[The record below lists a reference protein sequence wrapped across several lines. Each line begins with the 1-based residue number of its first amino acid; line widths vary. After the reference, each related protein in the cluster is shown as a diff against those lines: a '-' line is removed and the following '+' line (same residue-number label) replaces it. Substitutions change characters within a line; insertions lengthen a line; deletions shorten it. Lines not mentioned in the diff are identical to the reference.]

1 MQNLPNL
8 PKAWEFRTLGDCLDY
23 EQPQKYIVNSTKYND
38 SYKIPVLTA
47 GKGFILGYTNETQ
60 GIFTKT
66 PVIIFD
72 DFTTDTK
79 FVDFPFKVKS
89 SAMKIL
95 HPKSNADI
103 KFMYY
108 LMQSITIRHD
118 THKRYW
124 ISIYAK
130 VKIPLPP
137 IDEQKRI
144 VKIIDEKFAKID
156 KGLDLLLENK
166 ELLRKYK
173 LSLLKSAFDGKL
185 VSNSKNWEIKT
196 LGEVCDILDNM
207 RKPINAA
214 ERKQRLENTNSK
226 YAYYGATGQVG
237 YIDDYLCDFEAILLG
252 EDGAPFLEPFK
263 DKAYIVSGKYWV
275 NNHAHILKAKENF
288 ADNKFICFFLNNLD
302 YKPYVYGTT
311 RLKLNQSS
319 MKQIQ
324 IPLPPL
330 KTQKEIVS
338 ILDTKF
344 KVAEALE
351 KLNDENIQNFKL
363 LKKAILKDAFKGG
376 LKG

>member
-156 KGLDLLLENK
+156 KGLDLLLKNK

-196 LGEVCDILDNM
+196 LNEICEKISAGGDRPDNYTAKKTKENQIPIFSNGITNNGLYGYTKTATMTKPALTISARGTIGFVCI
-207 RKPINAA
+207 R
-214 ERKQRLENTNSK
+214 
-226 YAYYGATGQVG
+226 Y
-237 YIDDYLCDFEAILLG
+237 
-252 EDGAPFLEPFK
+252 EPFFP
-263 DKAYIVSGKYWV
+263 IVRLICAIPNEKILNIEFFYFALKYTIPQGDGS
-275 NNHAHILKAKENF
+275 AIPQLTIPNF
-288 ADNKFICFFLNNLD
+288 
-302 YKPYVYGTT
+302 
-311 RLKLNQSS
+311 
-319 MKQIQ
+319 KQIQ

-338 ILDTKF
+338 ILDAKF